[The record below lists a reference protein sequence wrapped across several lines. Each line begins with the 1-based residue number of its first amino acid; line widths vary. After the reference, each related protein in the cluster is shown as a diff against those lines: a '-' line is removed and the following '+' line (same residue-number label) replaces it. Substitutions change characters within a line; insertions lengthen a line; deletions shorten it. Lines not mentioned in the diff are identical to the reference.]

1 MGYDNTC
8 LCPDRPGRAL
18 HDAGR
23 DREAA
28 ERSRDP
34 ALAKRQKLQS
44 LDLLESSPEKIA
56 ARMHYMRAREALQ
69 QGNAQQHRHHLD
81 EALKND
87 PEELDALIAAYRLT
101 DLGDERRGKTAA
113 LIARAA
119 ASLRLQAE
127 QTPDDPAAHNQFAWL
142 VGNTTGTSRGPGGTP
157 AARSNPA
164 PKTRVLDTLAH
175 VYFYGLNDY
184 PNAVK
189 YQSLAAEYMPYSGL
203 IAQKLELFRQKAEPP
218 GGNDAERGP

>member
-1 MGYDNTC
+1 M
-8 LCPDRPGRAL
+8 
-18 HDAGR
+18 
-23 DREAA
+23 
-28 ERSRDP
+28 
-34 ALAKRQKLQS
+34 
-44 LDLLESSPEKIA
+44 
-56 ARMHYMRAREALQ
+56 Q

-142 VGNTTGTSRGPGGTP
+142 VGNTTGDISAALRHARRAVELGPENG
-157 AARSNPA
+157 AY
-164 PKTRVLDTLAH
+164 LDTLAH